1 MTAKQYLS
9 QISRLNK
16 MIANKLTEI
25 YQLKSIAS
33 NISVLNEEDKVQT
46 SGSKDRIGDMVSEIV
61 DLEKEA
67 KEYIDIYTDLRRKI
81 IMQIDAMPNENHYKV
96 LFAKY
101 IEEKTFEVIAEEME
115 YSWRQI
121 IRIHGDAL
129 AEFERIYGS
138 EFVSF
143 NVILNQCYSIS

>member
-16 MIANKLTEI
+16 MIANKLSEI
-25 YQLKSIAS
+25 YQIKSMAL

-46 SGSKDRIGDMVSEIV
+46 SGSKDRSGDMVSKMV

-67 KEYIDIYTDLRRKI
+67 QDYVDAYTDLRRKVI
-81 IMQIDAMPNENHYKV
+81 TQIDSMPKEKHYKV
-96 LFAKY
+96 LFSKY
-101 IEEKTFEVIAEEME
+101 IEDKTFDVIADEMG

-129 AEFERIYGS
+129 NEFERIYGS
-138 EFVSF
+138 DFVSL
-143 NVILNQCYSIS
+143 NVILH

>member
-25 YQLKSIAS
+25 YQLKSMAS
-33 NISVLNEEDKVQT
+33 NISVLNEVDKVQT
-46 SGSKDRIGDMVSEIV
+46 SGSKDRIGDMVCEIV

-67 KEYIDIYTDLRRKI
+67 NEYIDIYTDLRRKI
-81 IMQIDAMPNENHYKV
+81 IMQIDAKPNENYYKV

-143 NVILNQCYSIS
+143 NVILNQ

>member
-9 QISRLNK
+9 QVERLNK
-16 MIANKLTEI
+16 MISNKLSEI
-25 YQLKSIAS
+25 YQVKSMAL

-46 SGSKDRIGDMVSEIV
+46 SGSKDRIGDMVSKMV

-67 KEYIDIYTDLRRKI
+67 QEYVNTYTDLRRKV
-81 IMQIDAMPNENHYKV
+81 IMQIDSMPKETHYKV

-101 IEEKTFEVIAEEME
+101 IEHKTFDVISEEMG

-121 IRIHGDAL
+121 IRIHGAAL
-129 AEFERIYGS
+129 AEFEKMYGT
-138 EFVSF
+138 EFVSL
-143 NVILNQCYSIS
+143 NVIYDR

>member
-16 MIANKLTEI
+16 MIANKLSEI
-25 YQLKSIAS
+25 YQLKSMAL

-46 SGSKDRIGDMVSEIV
+46 SGSKDRIGDMVSKIV
-61 DLEKEA
+61 DMEKETQQYVDA
-67 KEYIDIYTDLRRKI
+67 YTDLRRKT
-81 IMQIDAMPNENHYKV
+81 IMQIDSMPKENHYKV

-101 IEEKTFEVIAEEME
+101 IEDKTFDVIAEEMG

-129 AEFERIYGS
+129 AEFERMYRKDFMS
-138 EFVSF
+138 L
-143 NVILNQCYSIS
+143 NVILHQ

>member
-9 QISRLNK
+9 QVERLNK
-16 MIANKLTEI
+16 MISNKLSEI
-25 YQLKSIAS
+25 YQVKSMAL

-46 SGSKDRIGDMVSEIV
+46 SRSKDRIGDMVSKMV

-67 KEYIDIYTDLRRKI
+67 QEYVNTYTELRRKV
-81 IMQIDAMPNENHYKV
+81 IMQIDSMPKENHYRV

-101 IEEKTFEVIAEEME
+101 IEDKTFDVIADEMG

-121 IRIHGDAL
+121 IRIHGAAL
-129 AEFERIYGS
+129 AEFEKMYGA
-138 EFVSF
+138 EFVSL
-143 NVILNQCYSIS
+143 NVIYDR

>member
-33 NISVLNEEDKVQT
+33 NISVLNEADKVQT

-81 IMQIDAMPNENHYKV
+81 IVQIDAMPNENYYKV

>member
-16 MIANKLTEI
+16 MIANKLSEI
-25 YQLKSIAS
+25 YQLKSMAL
-33 NISVLNEEDKVQT
+33 NISVLNEKDKVQT
-46 SGSKDRIGDMVSEIV
+46 SGSKDRIGDMVSRIV

-67 KEYIDIYTDLRRKI
+67 QQYVDAYTDLRRKT
-81 IMQIDAMPNENHYKV
+81 IMQIDSMPKETHYKV

-101 IEEKTFEVIAEEME
+101 IEDKTFDVIADEMG

-129 AEFERIYGS
+129 NEFERIYGS
-138 EFVSF
+138 DFVSL
-143 NVILNQCYSIS
+143 NVILHQ

>member
-16 MIANKLTEI
+16 MIANKLSEI
-25 YQLKSIAS
+25 YQLKSMAL
-33 NISVLNEEDKVQT
+33 NIGVLNEEDKVQT
-46 SGSKDRIGDMVSEIV
+46 SGSKDRIGDMVSRMV

-67 KEYIDIYTDLRRKI
+67 QEYVNTYTDLRRKTI
-81 IMQIDAMPNENHYKV
+81 TQIDHMPNENHYKV

-101 IEEKTFEVIAEEME
+101 IENKTFDVIAEEMG

-121 IRIHGDAL
+121 IRIHGAAL
-129 AEFERIYGS
+129 AEFEKMYGS
-138 EFVSF
+138 DFLSL
-143 NVILNQCYSIS
+143 NVILHQ